1 MPINNNSGTIVRLKD
16 GTKKAEGHL
25 MHGKLIMVPKKKII
39 RPHPHHSH
47 SDPLPSRS
55 PHHFGSL

>member
-1 MPINNNSGTIVRLKD
+1 
-16 GTKKAEGHL
+16 
-25 MHGKLIMVPKKKII
+25 MHGKLIMISKKEII

-47 SDPLPSRS
+47 SDPHPSQS